1 MSPCTSTTLIVSLL
15 LLNSF
20 PFHHYRFSSYSRY
33 IPLHL
38 ETSTHL
44 RLNYIKTKL
53 AVIFTLL
60 SMPAFKK
67 TMPHTSHRMHRSA
80 TTALAVLALI
90 VTPSAAHSWIQH
102 MMVIN
107 PKDNSLVGTPGYARN
122 NTLQTAP
129 GFTDLDMVH
138 ILPSDGAPALE
149 QRALNRRQAA
159 SPTAN
164 SSVPPMN
171 PITSVDTMNIKSTDP
186 MCKKTQQAP
195 FQSADSPMLAAAPGD
210 LVALLYQENGHV
222 TLPQNQPG
230 KQPNRGNLY
239 VYGTTQPKSPENF
252 LDVFQQWTADGT
264 GGDKRGKLLANGS
277 YDDGRC
283 YQVNNGEISIRR
295 QKDFPKASDPLM
307 GANLWCQID
316 VPIPTDAPN
325 GRPYTLY
332 WVWTWPTEPGVDPGL
347 PKGKAEIYTTCMDV
361 DVKGSKASRSLEAR
375 ADPGP
380 ADIGNMAIPAQVKE
394 LISPSPAAQ
403 PAAAP
408 QAAPPASSPGAQ
420 VAPPASSPT
429 AQVAP
434 PASSPAAQVA
444 PPASPPAAQAPPPA
458 SSAPAASAAP
468 VAPNPPAVTVTV
480 TVSAPAAG
488 STNAAIGPVSTN
500 IVHVPTSTVTTAQ
513 TSTMQTVYSASMSVQ
528 AGAPAP
534 SKAAAAPAPAASAP
548 VGSAAPIMPPSSI
561 VLQPPVISGAPPA
574 SPAAASPV
582 AASPAAASPAA
593 ASPAAASP
601 AAAQAPASALPSPKI
616 GTYTGTATPAAATM
630 ASTSKNGTAPA
641 AGKRECA
648 NKACK
653 KMAKRSRI
661 LPSK

>member
-1 MSPCTSTTLIVSLL
+1 
-15 LLNSF
+15 
-20 PFHHYRFSSYSRY
+20 
-33 IPLHL
+33 
-38 ETSTHL
+38 
-44 RLNYIKTKL
+44 
-53 AVIFTLL
+53 
-60 SMPAFKK
+60 
-67 TMPHTSHRMHRSA
+67 
-80 TTALAVLALI
+80 
-90 VTPSAAHSWIQH
+90 

-408 QAAPPASSPGAQ
+408 QATPPASSPG
-420 VAPPASSPT
+420 

-593 ASPAAASP
+593 A
-601 AAAQAPASALPSPKI
+601 QAPASALPSPKI